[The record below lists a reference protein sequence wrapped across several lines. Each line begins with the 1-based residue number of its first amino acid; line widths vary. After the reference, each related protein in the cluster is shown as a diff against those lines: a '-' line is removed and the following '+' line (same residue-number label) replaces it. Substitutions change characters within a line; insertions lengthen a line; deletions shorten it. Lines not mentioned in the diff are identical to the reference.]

1 MTLLTI
7 IQRTCDLIGVA
18 RPAAVVTSTDQTVR
32 QLYALANEEGDS
44 LASSFNWQALR
55 SQYTFTTQA
64 SAVQASALPADLDRL
79 ISNSFFNRTTRR
91 TVIGP
96 ITPQQ
101 WQAIQ
106 AQPQLNRVFLAF
118 VQRDGQ
124 FLVTP
129 TPAAGQTIA
138 YEYISTNWAISPAGV
153 PQDSFTADADTTYL
167 SERLMILGLRWRYLS
182 SRGLPYAE
190 EMRTYGLQVE
200 QVQARDGG
208 NSELST
214 TGDDAYILSPNIPE
228 GSFPGP

>member
-1 MTLLTI
+1 VTLLTI

-18 RPAAVVTSTDQTVR
+18 RPATVVTSTDQTVR
-32 QLYALANEEGDS
+32 QLYALANEEGDA

-55 SQYTFTTQA
+55 SQYTFTTEA
-64 SAVQASALPADLDRL
+64 SAVQSSALPADLDRL

-118 VQRDGQ
+118 VERSGQ

-129 TPAAGQTIA
+129 TPQTGQTIA
-138 YEYISTNWAISPAGV
+138 YEYISKNWAISPTGT
-153 PQDSFTADADTTYL
+153 PQDQFTADADTTYL

-228 GSFPGP
+228 GGFPGP